1 MIRYDGEVVYSE
13 SGSGIRANNRMLFNE
28 AQVSAIKAI
37 TNGEF
42 KRQSDFGTVYVVK
55 DQLVDDYGVLEV
67 IKVFE
72 QLDNAQKYVMAH
84 PRAALLPRKV
94 IKHGKIEKQK

>member
-1 MIRYDGEVVYSE
+1 MMAKLSTLSQGVALEQTT
-13 SGSGIRANNRMLFNE
+13 GCFFNE

-72 QLDNAQKYVMAH
+72 QLDDAQKYVMAH

-94 IKHGKIEKQK
+94 IKHGKIKKQK

>member
-37 TNGEF
+37 AGDEF

-72 QLDNAQKYVMAH
+72 QLDDAQKYVMVH
-84 PRAALLPRKV
+84 PRAALLSREV
-94 IKHGKIEKQK
+94 IKHGKIEK

>member
-42 KRQSDFGTVYVVK
+42 
-55 DQLVDDYGVLEV
+55 
-67 IKVFE
+67 
-72 QLDNAQKYVMAH
+72 A
-84 PRAALLPRKV
+84 KV
-94 IKHGKIEKQK
+94 ILAQFTLLKIN

>member
-1 MIRYDGEVVYSE
+1 MMVKLSTLNQGVALEQI
-13 SGSGIRANNRMLFNE
+13 
-28 AQVSAIKAI
+28 
-37 TNGEF
+37 NGEF

-72 QLDNAQKYVMAH
+72 QLDDAQKYVMAH

-94 IKHGKIEKQK
+94 IKHGKIEK

>member
-1 MIRYDGEVVYSE
+1 MNKHGETIV
-13 SGSGIRANNRMLFNE
+13 L
-28 AQVSAIKAI
+28 
-37 TNGEF
+37 
-42 KRQSDFGTVYVVK
+42 K

-72 QLDNAQKYVMAH
+72 QLDDAQKYVMAH

-94 IKHGKIEKQK
+94 IKHGEIKKQK

>member
-55 DQLVDDYGVLEV
+55 DQLVDDYGVLEI

-72 QLDNAQKYVMAH
+72 HLDDAQKYVMAH

-94 IKHGKIEKQK
+94 IKHGKVKEQK

>member
-13 SGSGIRANNRMLFNE
+13 SGSGIRANNRILFNE

-55 DQLVDDYGVLEV
+55 DQLIDDYGVLEV

-72 QLDNAQKYVMAH
+72 QLDDAQKYATGH
-84 PRAALLPRKV
+84 PRAVIIPREV
-94 IKHGKIEKQK
+94 QKHGQVKK